1 MFLVCYGLGSLNAE
15 NLIIEIQTA
24 IGRTSVVHLHPR
36 ATWQQRLQLRSG
48 SWVQKWPGWQ
58 AKSKRGR
65 GPPGKSFQPCLNL
78 SRFMKLSRKMIKE
91 SAAGAAGLGSEEVA
105 KEIPKASKL
114 PKDHMQKVGTI
125 DLQQLAKYSCSNDR
139 MLVSCHGDI
148 FDVSSRPDIYGWGP
162 KSWQAGKD
170 ITWSVVTGNEKPDQC
185 NRFYDVFK
193 LDPEHISRYL
203 TLICQRL
210 VTLQDEF
217 GKPVG
222 RLDKFLNERYLPAA
236 PQAEIEECKQQWVY
250 VSHDHLLPSRCR
262 LCHGICLS
270 APSHLWRMQF
280 EIEQITVPF
289 LAWDYQQTRK
299 IRKLEWRG
307 CVFLQ
312 SYFNLKVEQ
321 LCPASPPCGAFR
333 KANILLS
340 YYCRNAK
347 GSARCQYVYITSS
360 NTKLDVISGGSDD
373 E

>member
-1 MFLVCYGLGSLNAE
+1 
-15 NLIIEIQTA
+15 
-24 IGRTSVVHLHPR
+24 
-36 ATWQQRLQLRSG
+36 
-48 SWVQKWPGWQ
+48 
-58 AKSKRGR
+58 
-65 GPPGKSFQPCLNL
+65 
-78 SRFMKLSRKMIKE
+78 MKLSRKMIKE
-91 SAAGAAGLGSEEVA
+91 SAAGAARLGSEEVA

-236 PQAEIEECKQQWVY
+236 PQAEIEECKQQ
-250 VSHDHLLPSRCR
+250 
-262 LCHGICLS
+262 
-270 APSHLWRMQF
+270 
-280 EIEQITVPF
+280 
-289 LAWDYQQTRK
+289 
-299 IRKLEWRG
+299 
-307 CVFLQ
+307 
-312 SYFNLKVEQ
+312 
-321 LCPASPPCGAFR
+321 
-333 KANILLS
+333 
-340 YYCRNAK
+340 
-347 GSARCQYVYITSS
+347 
-360 NTKLDVISGGSDD
+360 
-373 E
+373 

>member
-1 MFLVCYGLGSLNAE
+1 
-15 NLIIEIQTA
+15 
-24 IGRTSVVHLHPR
+24 
-36 ATWQQRLQLRSG
+36 
-48 SWVQKWPGWQ
+48 
-58 AKSKRGR
+58 
-65 GPPGKSFQPCLNL
+65 
-78 SRFMKLSRKMIKE
+78 MIKE
-91 SAAGAAGLGSEEVA
+91 SVAGAAELGSEEIT
-105 KEIPKASKL
+105 KETPKASKL

-236 PQAEIEECKQQWVY
+236 PQAEIEECKQQ
-250 VSHDHLLPSRCR
+250 
-262 LCHGICLS
+262 
-270 APSHLWRMQF
+270 
-280 EIEQITVPF
+280 
-289 LAWDYQQTRK
+289 
-299 IRKLEWRG
+299 
-307 CVFLQ
+307 
-312 SYFNLKVEQ
+312 
-321 LCPASPPCGAFR
+321 
-333 KANILLS
+333 
-340 YYCRNAK
+340 
-347 GSARCQYVYITSS
+347 
-360 NTKLDVISGGSDD
+360 
-373 E
+373 